1 MELLDRLAREICWL
15 GFLFPRSI
23 GKTKARYWRLP
34 AGASW
39 LRDAGQTEHL
49 IRCALCGIADTHARS
64 GHRGQRLLDPVPGI
78 AYPRVIEAAGRCPPE
93 HIGGRW
99 VYPESSRRSP
109 IPTRN
114 AMPNSRIL

>member
-23 GKTKARYWRLP
+23 GKTQARYWQLP

-93 HIGGRW
+93 HMGGRW

-114 AMPNSRIL
+114 AMPNSRVL